1 MKISQLSTVQAKDVL
16 IQLAA
21 LTANITEDEPLMN
34 IIGQAMSFD
43 GLNNTGVKGKL
54 LGKWSAFVSEL
65 LKSHWPDVRG
75 ILSALNNKSVDEVEA
90 QSLFETMRQINE
102 LRDDKELIDF
112 LSSLTGR
119 AKTAQSAPSVTAPT
133 ASPLSA

>member
-1 MKISQLSTVQAKDVL
+1 MKISQLSTGQAKDVL
-16 IQLAA
+16 IQVTA
-21 LTANITEDEPLMN
+21 LVSNITDDKPLMD
-34 IIGQAMSFD
+34 IIGLVMDFD
-43 GLNNTGVKGKL
+43 GMNSTGVKGKL

-75 ILSALNNKSVDEVEA
+75 ILSALNNKSVEEVEA
-90 QSLFETMRQINE
+90 QSLLETMRQITD

-119 AKTAQSAPSVTAPT
+119 AKTAQSTPSVTAPT